1 MNVHKSPL
9 FSTFIRAAFV
19 SLNNLVS
26 KVWDEKKGALPLCS
40 SISREV
46 TVIFQTQFLVQ
57 VAAVLKRRVRSEE
70 AEALLFQGMTSN
82 VWDIKLFENGNA
94 LWFPGSGNNDWG
106 LSSASQPAS
115 QLGDDL
121 IHYFRSVDTHTSSE
135 LDLVPS
141 ENRAYFQMLPRKIG
155 LI

>member
-9 FSTFIRAAFV
+9 FSTFIRAAVV
-19 SLNNLVS
+19 SLNNLIS

-94 LWFPGSGNNDWG
+94 LWFSGVW
-106 LSSASQPAS
+106 Q
-115 QLGDDL
+115 
-121 IHYFRSVDTHTSSE
+121 
-135 LDLVPS
+135 
-141 ENRAYFQMLPRKIG
+141 
-155 LI
+155 